1 MPSRLAPIAV
11 LRRVATCGA
20 TALCAATFA
29 DCSLVSLRELDDPT
43 QNTPVVTPDG
53 DDADKPPSEASGSN
67 PDATVLD
74 PIDARSDAKT
84 DARPADG
91 APCGDGTTMPC
102 MDGGSLPAK
111 DGSSDGTIDA
121 AATPDSAKEDA
132 PSCTGVADVWLTPT
146 RVVASTSRSPNVPQ
160 DAVDGDFTTRW
171 ESVQSLDVDGASVDP
186 QWIYVDF
193 GAPVS
198 VHEVEIDWERAC
210 ASDYQLQVSMD
221 ASTWTTMP
229 NGTITGNALGSMF
242 APTDWSTAVDTQGLS
257 GVGRYLRVFATAR
270 CQPLYGDSIWEMRAS
285 GYLLSACH

>member
-1 MPSRLAPIAV
+1 MRLPLAPIAV
-11 LRRVATCGA
+11 SRRVAAWGA
-20 TALCAATFA
+20 TTLCVATFA
-29 DCSLVSLRELDDPT
+29 DCSLISLRELDDPT
-43 QNTPVVTPDG
+43 QNSPVVMPD
-53 DDADKPPSEASGSN
+53 AEEPPPEASGGES
-67 PDATVLD
+67 DAAMRD
-74 PIDARSDAKT
+74 PIDARSDATT

-91 APCGDGTTMPC
+91 APCGDGTATPC
-102 MDGGSLPAK
+102 VDGGSPTGK
-111 DGSSDGTIDA
+111 DDASDGASDA
-121 AATPDSAKEDA
+121 AATSDSAKDDA
-132 PSCTGVADVWLTPT
+132 SSCTGVTDVWLTPT
-146 RVVASTSRSPNVPQ
+146 RAVASTSRSPNVPQ

-186 QWIYVDF
+186 QWIYLDF

-221 ASTWTTMP
+221 ALNWTTMP
-229 NGTITGNALGSMF
+229 NGTITGNILGSMF
-242 APTDWSTAVDTQGLS
+242 APTDWTPAVDTKGLS